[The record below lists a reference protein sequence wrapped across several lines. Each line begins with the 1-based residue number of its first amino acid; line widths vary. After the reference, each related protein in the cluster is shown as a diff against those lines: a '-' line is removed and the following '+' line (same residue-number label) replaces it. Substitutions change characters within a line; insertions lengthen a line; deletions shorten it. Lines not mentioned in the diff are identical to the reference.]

1 MNIEQM
7 SRRCPTAVVV
17 GHTMLENWKL
27 VFNGVATVER
37 SKGDSV
43 PVVVWDIKPKDEAAL
58 DIYEGYPQM
67 YRKEVRRIKL
77 DGKLVNAMIYV
88 MNCGRLSPPSEGYY
102 QTILSGYKSAGFDT
116 KILEHAAE
124 QAGRKPITEVA
135 EVDTTILEQIMAVRA
150 TGEANMLDTNAVMY
164 IANREEFYELVVFIM
179 DHKRAYV
186 NFILYGDV
194 RGRDV

>member
-1 MNIEQM
+1 
-7 SRRCPTAVVV
+7 
-17 GHTMLENWKL
+17 MLENWKL

-37 SKGDSV
+37 SKGGIV
-43 PVVVWDIKPKDEAAL
+43 PVVVWDIKPKDEVAL
-58 DIYEGYPQM
+58 DIYEGWPRM
-67 YRKEVRRIKL
+67 YRKEVRRVKL
-77 DGKLVNAMIYV
+77 NGKVVNAMIYI
-88 MNCGRLSPPSEGYY
+88 MNDVRGYHPPSEGYY

-116 KILEHAAE
+116 KILEQAAE
-124 QAGRKPITEVA
+124 QAGRKPIAEAA
-135 EVDTTILEQIMAVRA
+135 EVDATIREQIMVVRA